1 MSNTLYGL
9 LVAVCITCVCLFA
22 VTCCCIPSCT
32 KPSALRKC
40 ILLAKRIT
48 SIASCEDS
56 WISSAGTA
64 TVKPLPPYQG
74 IRWKNICAG
83 WSPWAAPQQ
92 ERFRRSFKEQQE
104 TEKHQKHR
112 KSNFNFMRHFRIGVW
127 KNSANLFQYFRF
139 GASVKWMP
147 EAFRPQQAA
156 LNKAPWCSMIYHD
169 VSWSIMM
176 YHNIVPKNWRTTCQT
191 DLSRCQRN
199 QPRLFQSFHAKYG
212 VSN

>member
-40 ILLAKRIT
+40 ILLAKRVT

-56 WISSAGTA
+56 WISSAETA
-64 TVKPLPPYQG
+64 TVKPLRPYQG
-74 IRWKNICAG
+74 TQWKNICAG

-104 TEKHQKHR
+104 TEKHKKHR
-112 KSNFNFMRHFRIGVW
+112 KSMEI
-127 KNSANLFQYFRF
+127 KFQ
-139 GASVKWMP
+139 
-147 EAFRPQQAA
+147 
-156 LNKAPWCSMIYHD
+156 
-169 VSWSIMM
+169 
-176 YHNIVPKNWRTTCQT
+176 
-191 DLSRCQRN
+191 
-199 QPRLFQSFHAKYG
+199 FHATL
-212 VSN
+212 SNWCLKEFSESIPVLQVWSECEVDAWSV